1 MQQTSDKATSL
12 YTQVGKMAEAQSKSD
27 ETRLHIAT
35 KQADT
40 QLKIAI
46 VVSLAFLA
54 RDLVPQLLSGLGRM
68 FRGELGGVLMQLQMC
83 MCLTASA
90 RLQ

>member
-1 MQQTSDKATSL
+1 
-12 YTQVGKMAEAQSKSD
+12 MAEAQSKSD

-40 QLKIAI
+40 QLKTAI

-54 RDLVPQLLSGLGRM
+54 RDLVPQLLGGLGRM
-68 FRGELGGVLMQLQMC
+68 FRGERAGWHALVLLGKGRV
-83 MCLTASA
+83 
-90 RLQ
+90 RLVYSSYRAGCAALPTYIL